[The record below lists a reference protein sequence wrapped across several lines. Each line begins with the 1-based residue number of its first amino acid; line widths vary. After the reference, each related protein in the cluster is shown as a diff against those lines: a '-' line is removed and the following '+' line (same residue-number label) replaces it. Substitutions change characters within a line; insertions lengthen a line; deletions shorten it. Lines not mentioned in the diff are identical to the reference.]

1 MQIKKRNRKSSRKA
15 SRGHSRK
22 AHSRKACRSARRR
35 MGGMGGEED
44 TPTRPMMT
52 IHQSPEADFEIMFN
66 PEAELKYA
74 AILNHPENHFRAR
87 MAPTFAAQGNGEG
100 DYMLHFRG
108 LDADI
113 VQRPSVIFENRLN
126 AVKALSY

>member
-1 MQIKKRNRKSSRKA
+1 
-15 SRGHSRK
+15 
-22 AHSRKACRSARRR
+22 

-52 IHQSPEADFEIMFN
+52 IHQSPEADFKIMFN

-74 AILNHPENHFRAR
+74 AILNHPENHFKAH
-87 MAPTFAAQGNGEG
+87 MAPTFAAQANGEG
-100 DYMLHFRG
+100 DYMLQFRG
-108 LDADI
+108 LEADI
-113 VQRPSVIFENRLN
+113 VLRPSVIFENRLN